1 MEFASMRRIIPL
13 LLILLLVAPA
23 FAQQNTSALINEALD
38 KIYPL
43 DLNTTLLI
51 AKNAIGEQTGVRI
64 DATPSVWE
72 LLPWGDQT
80 TITAKIEGKTLREAL
95 DAIAHKLGLIVVLKD
110 EAVELRPM
118 PALTRLG
125 RRSTIQELQALDLL
139 SRTPLGLNT
148 DRPTVRQLL
157 EAVDQKLVDT
167 KSAFAIEN
175 RSADAARPEQQVFV
189 ARNSTLMDAL
199 EVLPKETR
207 ATWYPW
213 GKSIVVVPKEDQI
226 RNQLGKSITLRY
238 NGVDISQVLAE
249 LSQRAG
255 VEFSIEPG
263 AIQRVPAEFRTIR
276 LYLDN
281 ATIKQALENIAGFTG
296 LGYVVNESGVYIWN
310 QSSSTAGAGGTREP
324 AIGLIPLDNGMQI
337 IVPQSQIPPDM
348 QEYLKLRTQREL
360 DKIRQ
365 MMKEEG
371 FKPSTRPATAPAP
384 ARQDL

>member
-1 MEFASMRRIIPL
+1 MRRVIPL
-13 LLILLLVAPA
+13 LCVLLIACSA
-23 FAQQNTSALINEALD
+23 FAQQNTSALINEAMD

-43 DLNTTLLI
+43 DLNTTLPL
-51 AKNAIGEQTGVRI
+51 AMKAIGDQTGVRI
-64 DATPSVWE
+64 EATSSAYE

-80 TITAKIEGKTLREAL
+80 TITAKIEGKTLRDAL
-95 DAIAHKLGLIVVLKD
+95 DAIAHKLGLLVVLKD
-110 EAVELRPM
+110 EVVELRPM
-118 PALTRLG
+118 PALVRLG
-125 RRSTIQELQALDLL
+125 RRSTVQELQALDLL

-167 KSAFAIEN
+167 KSPFAIEN
-175 RSADAARPEQQVFV
+175 RSGDAARPDQQISVP
-189 ARNSTLMDAL
+189 RNSTLMDAL
-199 EVLPKETR
+199 ESLPKDTR

-226 RNQLGKSITLRY
+226 RNQLGKTITIRY
-238 NGVDISQVLAE
+238 NGVDVSQVLAE

-255 VEFSIEPG
+255 VDFSIEPG
-263 AIQRVPAEFRTIR
+263 AIQRIPAEFRTIR

-281 ATIKQALENIAGFTG
+281 ATIKQALESLAGFTG
-296 LGYVVNESGVYIWN
+296 LGYVVNDSGVYIWN
-310 QSSSTAGAGGTREP
+310 QSNNPAGAARDP

-348 QEYLKLRTQREL
+348 QEYLKARTNREL

-371 FKPSTRPATAPAP
+371 FKPTTRPATAPA
-384 ARQDL
+384 REDL